1 MICRKEIK
9 VNTVDTLGLQIAK
22 IKERSEL
29 RDQSAAIALQIE
41 ELQKRISR
49 LITQRV
55 IINSEIDAISNDL
68 LLLAGDR

>member
-1 MICRKEIK
+1 M
-9 VNTVDTLGLQIAK
+9 NTVDTLGLQIAK

-29 RDQSAAIALQIE
+29 RDQSAAITLQIE

>member
-1 MICRKEIK
+1 M
-9 VNTVDTLGLQIAK
+9 NTVDTLGLQIAK

-29 RDQSAAIALQIE
+29 RDQSAAITLQIE

-68 LLLAGDR
+68 LSLAGDR

>member
-1 MICRKEIK
+1 M
-9 VNTVDTLGLQIAK
+9 NTVDTLGLQIAK

-29 RDQSAAIALQIE
+29 RDQSAAMTLQIE